1 MRYRLIHVFILL
13 LTLVLSAQEVWQ
25 KLPGP
30 PGGVVRSMA
39 TSKNGDGRMA
49 LGTIDGRVYYSFDNG
64 STWLLSP
71 HIFEDRVEDL
81 AYNYDG
87 GLWAAVFSEGTYVSR
102 DNGMSWV
109 EERFLAGEKDWCL
122 ETDNMNTV
130 YVGTAQSPEEVFRS
144 VNQGS
149 TWARILTNQLGAIND
164 IYFSN
169 IGRLFVSGNSGL
181 YYSDNGGNTW
191 VDKGYLKDDYAVK
204 YVRNKDSTFYALTE
218 NVGTFL
224 SNDFGQ
230 SWIET
235 DFTDDLRNSFA
246 NDMVVL
252 NDSTIF
258 VTTYYR
264 GLLKSQDYSYTF
276 SEIPWPA
283 EDGCFS
289 NLLLDSSNILY
300 LTTCGGAV
308 WRSLDDG
315 HSWHE
320 WSAGIFNSQIN
331 GMAID
336 ASGAIYAAVWRAG
349 VYKSENDSDWLN
361 MSNGISTADI
371 HSILVTQSGELFV
384 GIARPDLLQVPIQR
398 GLFKWNTDSLCW
410 TKWGEFG
417 DAPVLDIK
425 EDVEGTLYCRLST
438 RELFRSSDNAQTWT
452 KISGSNAISSFES
465 DDQGTLFMGTE
476 NGLVFRSKNKGDS
489 WEEITTG
496 LARNHRIT
504 SIEASDDGML
514 YCSLAGGGVYR
525 SFNKGDVWQEAN
537 TGLTEDAI
545 LKVSSTP
552 QLELIAAGYSE
563 GEFWLSDDLGNN
575 WTYIGD
581 QLARLEYASI
591 AYDRQ
596 GYIYLGTNEGIWKS
610 TDTLLTALGNPE
622 NALPTR
628 PALGANYPNP
638 FNPLTS
644 IPFELPR
651 PGHIKL
657 EIFDAAGRHI
667 TTLLDEQR
675 PTGRH
680 LAVFDGSRLSSGVY
694 FYRLSAQSYSQ
705 TRKMLLVK

>member
-1 MRYRLIHVFILL
+1 
-13 LTLVLSAQEVWQ
+13 
-25 KLPGP
+25 
-30 PGGVVRSMA
+30 
-39 TSKNGDGRMA
+39 MA

-109 EERFLAGEKDWCL
+109 EERFLAGEEDWCV
-122 ETDNMNTV
+122 ETDDLNTV
-130 YVGTAQSPEEVFRS
+130 YVGTAYSPEEVFRS
-144 VNQGS
+144 ADQGS
-149 TWARILTNQLGAIND
+149 TWARILSNQLGRVND
-164 IYFSN
+164 IYYSN
-169 IGRLFVSGNSGL
+169 IDRIFVSGSSGL
-181 YYSDNGGNTW
+181 FYSDNRGNSWKTQGKL
-191 VDKGYLKDDYAVK
+191 KGDHAAQI
-204 YVRNKDSTFYALTE
+204 VRGQNSIFYSLTT

-224 SNDFGQ
+224 SSDSGKT
-230 SWIET
+230 WKET
-235 DFTDDLRNSFA
+235 DSTDALRNSFA

-252 NDSTIF
+252 NDSTVFIATDF
-258 VTTYYR
+258 R

-336 ASGAIYAAVWRAG
+336 AYGAVYAAVWRAG
-349 VYKSENDSDWLN
+349 VFKSENGTDWLS

-371 HSILVTQSGELFV
+371 HTIVATESGDLFV
-384 GIARPDLLQVPIQR
+384 GIARPDLPQIPTQR
-398 GLFKWNTDSLCW
+398 GLFKWNTDSLRW

-452 KISGSNAISSFES
+452 KISGSNPVSGFES

-476 NGLVFRSKNKGDS
+476 NGLVFRSNNKGDS

-496 LARNHRIT
+496 LAQNHRIT

-537 TGLTEDAI
+537 AGLTEDAI

-596 GYIYLGTNEGIWKS
+596 GYVYLGTNEGIWKS
-610 TDTLLTALGNPE
+610 TDTLLTALGNLQ
-622 NALPTR
+622 NTLPTR
-628 PALGANYPNP
+628 PTLGANYPNP

-644 IPFELPR
+644 IPFELTR
-651 PGHIKL
+651 PDHIKL

-675 PTGRH
+675 PAGRH
-680 LAVFDGSRLSSGVY
+680 LAVFDGRRLSSGVY
-694 FYRLSAQSYSQ
+694 FYKLSAQSYSQ

>member
-1 MRYRLIHVFILL
+1 MRYLLIYLSLFLIILA
-13 LTLVLSAQEVWQ
+13 LSAQEAWQ

-49 LGTIDGRVYYSFDNG
+49 LGTIDGRVYYSFSG
-64 STWLLSP
+64 GEAWVRSP
-71 HIFEDRVEDL
+71 RIFNTSVEGL
-81 AYNYDG
+81 VYNHDG
-87 GLWAAVFSEGTYVSR
+87 GLWAAVYDLGTWVSR
-102 DNGMSWV
+102 DNGKVWQ
-109 EERFLAGEKDWCL
+109 EERFVADEDDWSIEADDHL
-122 ETDNMNTV
+122 NI
-130 YVGTAQSPEEVFRS
+130 YVGTAHSPEEVFRS
-144 VNQGS
+144 ADQGS
-149 TWARILTNQLGAIND
+149 SWARILRNQIGEVDD

-169 IGRLFVSGNSGL
+169 INRLFVSGASGL
-181 YYSDNGGNTW
+181 YYSDNRGNSW
-191 VDKGYLKDDYAVK
+191 YSVGEMIDKHSAIR
-204 YVRNKDSTFYALTE
+204 VRGADSIFYALTE
-218 NVGTFL
+218 NVGTFI
-224 SNDFGQ
+224 SKNSGKN
-230 SWIET
+230 WKET
-235 DFTDDLRNSFA
+235 DSTDALRNSFA

-252 NDSTIF
+252 NDSTVFIATDF
-258 VTTYYR
+258 R

-349 VYKSENDSDWLN
+349 VYKSENGSGWLS

-371 HSILVTQSGELFV
+371 HSILVTQSGDLFV

-398 GLFKWNTDSLCW
+398 GLFKWNTDSLRW

-452 KISGSNAISSFES
+452 KISGSNAVSSFES

-476 NGLVFRSKNKGDS
+476 NGLVFRSNNKGDS

-496 LARNHRIT
+496 LAQNHRIT

-537 TGLTEDAI
+537 AGLTEDAI

-552 QLELIAAGYSE
+552 QLELIAAGYAE

-610 TDTLLTALGNPE
+610 TDTLLTALGNLQ
-622 NALPTR
+622 NTLPTR
-628 PALGANYPNP
+628 PTLGANYPNP

-675 PTGRH
+675 PAGRH
-680 LAVFDGSRLSSGVY
+680 LAVFDGRRLSSGVY